1 MSLAIKDDIKD
12 VKERMDSQ
20 GQFLENIIKSELF
33 IKKYKKPIVGTFIV
47 VFLAIV
53 VYLVVD
59 YQKEAK
65 FKKANES
72 YSELI
77 LNPNDKE
84 AAKKLQSLDKNLFT
98 LFEFR
103 QALDNN
109 DSKKIDE
116 LSNLEGID
124 KLLKDIISYEAGKQ
138 SGEILSSYNAF
149 MNGYAYLK
157 EGKVEE
163 ANKEFIK
170 ISPNSGLTQIVKN
183 LRHYNGN
190 KNEKN

>member
-1 MSLAIKDDIKD
+1 MAIKDDIKD

-33 IKKYKKPIVGTFIV
+33 IRKYKKPIVGTFIV

-53 VYLVVD
+53 AYLVVD

-72 YSELI
+72 YNELI

-84 AAKKLQSLDKNLFT
+84 AAKKLKSFAKNLFT

-116 LSNLEGID
+116 LSNLEDID
-124 KLLKDIISYEAGKQ
+124 KLLEDIISYEAGKQ
-138 SGEILSSYNAF
+138 SGEILSSYSAF

-170 ISPNSGLTQIVKN
+170 ISLNSGLTQIVKN

>member
-1 MSLAIKDDIKD
+1 MAIRDDIKD

-138 SGEILSSYNAF
+138 SGEILSSYSAF
-149 MNGYAYLK
+149 MSGYAYLK
-157 EGKVEE
+157 EGNVEE

>member
-149 MNGYAYLK
+149 MSGYDYLK
-157 EGKVEE
+157 EGNVEE

-183 LRHYNGN
+183 LRHYNGS

>member
-1 MSLAIKDDIKD
+1 MAIKDDIKD

-33 IKKYKKPIVGTFIV
+33 VKKYKKPIVGAFIV
-47 VFLAIV
+47 ALLAVI

-59 YQKEAK
+59 YQKETK

-72 YSELI
+72 YNELI

-84 AAKKLQSLDKNLFT
+84 AAKKLKSLDKNLFT

-138 SGEILSSYNAF
+138 SGEILSSYSAF

>member
-1 MSLAIKDDIKD
+1 MAIKDDIKD

-149 MNGYAYLK
+149 MSGYAYLK

>member
-1 MSLAIKDDIKD
+1 MAIKDDIKD

-33 IKKYKKPIVGTFIV
+33 IRKYKKLIVGTFIV
-47 VFLAIV
+47 AFLAII

-59 YQKEAK
+59 YQKETK

-72 YSELI
+72 YNELI

-103 QALDNN
+103 RALDNN

-124 KLLKDIISYEAGKQ
+124 KLLKDIIGYEAGKQ
-138 SGEILSSYNAF
+138 SGEILSSYSAF

-157 EGKVEE
+157 DGKVEE

-170 ISPNSGLTQIVKN
+170 ISPSSGLTQIVKN

>member
-1 MSLAIKDDIKD
+1 MAIKDDIKD

-33 IKKYKKPIVGTFIV
+33 IKKYKKPIVSTFIV
-47 VFLAIV
+47 AFLAIV

-72 YSELI
+72 YNELI

-84 AAKKLQSLDKNLFT
+84 AAKKLKSLDKNLFT

-149 MNGYAYLK
+149 MSGYAYLK

>member
-1 MSLAIKDDIKD
+1 MAIKDDIKD

-33 IKKYKKPIVGTFIV
+33 IKKYKKPIVSTFIV
-47 VFLAIV
+47 VFLAVV

-72 YSELI
+72 YNELI

-84 AAKKLQSLDKNLFT
+84 AANKLKSLDKNLFT

-103 QALDNN
+103 QAMDNN
-109 DSKKIDE
+109 DSKKINE

-124 KLLKDIISYEAGKQ
+124 KLLKDIIKYEAGEQ
-138 SGEILSSYNAF
+138 SGEILSSYSAF

-157 EGKVEE
+157 DGKVEE

-170 ISPNSGLTQIVKN
+170 ISPSSGLTQIVKN

>member
-1 MSLAIKDDIKD
+1 MAIKDDIKD

-138 SGEILSSYNAF
+138 SGEILSSYSAF
-149 MNGYAYLK
+149 MKGYAYLK

>member
-1 MSLAIKDDIKD
+1 MAIKDDIKD

-53 VYLVVD
+53 MYLVVG

-138 SGEILSSYNAF
+138 SGEILSSYSAF
-149 MNGYAYLK
+149 MSGYAYLK